1 MRISSMAEV
10 YSLLGQ
16 RVREERTARHF
27 TQQEL
32 AEAAGMDTGHLS
44 RIEHGKAVPSINVV
58 KRLADVLDI
67 PIARLFADI
76 PAHKPP
82 DDAWA
87 GKLGAMVKEM
97 PPKRREKVL
106 RVLKAL
112 VKED

>member
-1 MRISSMAEV
+1 MTEV
-10 YSLLGQ
+10 YALLG
-16 RVREERTARHF
+16 RHVKETRNACHL

-32 AEAAGMDTGHLS
+32 AEAVGMDTGHLS

-58 KRLADVLDI
+58 KRLADVLNV

-76 PAHKPP
+76 PPHKPP
-82 DDAWA
+82 DYGWA

-97 PPKRREKVL
+97 TPKRRAKVL